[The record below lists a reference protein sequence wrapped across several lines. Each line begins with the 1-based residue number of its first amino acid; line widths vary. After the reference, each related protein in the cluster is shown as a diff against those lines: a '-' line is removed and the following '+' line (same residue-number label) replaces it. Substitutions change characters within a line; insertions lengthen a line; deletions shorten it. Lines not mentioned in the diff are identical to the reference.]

1 MRAWLSDLP
10 ANGFELHLRIG
21 VAMKHHISI
30 ALSLSLLLLSQGS
43 AFAQSAVPTRDK
55 IIFDTDIGDDI
66 DDAFAL
72 GLLLS
77 SPEVDLLGVTTAY
90 GNTHLRAR
98 LVKRYLC
105 GVGECSIPVSVGPE
119 SASKSIFTQARW
131 AERYPDETRP
141 DAISFILDAIRKNP
155 AQITLISVAPLTNV
169 GALIDRDPA
178 TFRKLKRVVIMGGS
192 IRRRFGDLGYLP
204 DRGPEP
210 EYNIRMDIPAARKLF
225 SSGVPLYVMPLDATL
240 LELDEVKRDI
250 LFSQSTPLTDTLTLL
265 YYQWTAST
273 QNPTPTL
280 FDAMAVAYALDPDLC
295 PTQPMHILIDDK
307 GYTRTEP
314 GDANSNVCLQSS
326 SDKFFDFYMHR
337 VLNSKMHSD
346 PAQSAQR

>member
-1 MRAWLSDLP
+1 
-10 ANGFELHLRIG
+10 
-21 VAMKHHISI
+21 MKRHISI
-30 ALSLSLLLLSQGS
+30 ALSLSVLLFSHGS

-55 IIFDTDIGDDI
+55 IILDTDIGDDI

-72 GLLLS
+72 GLVLS

-105 GVGECSIPVSVGPE
+105 GVGECNIPVSAGPE
-119 SASKSIFTQARW
+119 SESKSIFTQARW
-131 AERYPDETRP
+131 AERYPDGAWP
-141 DAISFILDAIRKNP
+141 DAISFILEAIRKNP
-155 AQITLISVAPLTNV
+155 GQITLISVAPLTNV

-225 SSGVPLYVMPLDATL
+225 DSGVPLYVMPLDSTQL
-240 LELDEVKRDI
+240 KLDEVKRDI
-250 LFSQSTPLTDTLTLL
+250 LFSQSTPLTDTLALL

-273 QNPTPTL
+273 QNLTPTL
-280 FDAMAVAYALDPDLC
+280 FDAMAVAYALNPDLC
-295 PTQPMHILIDDK
+295 PTEPMHIAIDDK
-307 GYTRTEP
+307 GYTHAEP
-314 GDANSNVCLQSS
+314 GESNANVCLQSS

-337 VLNSKMHSD
+337 VLSYKMRSD
-346 PAQSAQR
+346 PAQPAQR